1 MFSTLVRKGSKY
13 LGEIREEV
21 KLISAAVGEGRSA
34 VKLARSEITALS
46 KAGEAASAA
55 QAARIAAAE
64 KNAERVTSNL
74 VSLEKNAARISAEER
89 ASRAVSIVE
98 KPNGTKVLQVDP
110 NIHIPEVKPSQL
122 GYTPHGI
129 DKITDKAALRAMIG
143 EEKAAKMGL
152 HEIEN
157 VVELRN
163 KVKKFLDE
171 EGRLFNKDNT
181 LVRAANNVAVNGTR
195 AVAKRERSAS
205 QESDD
210 LMGCIIQR
218 GGQQGG
224 QRGGQR
230 GGQTCSTPTPV
241 SSTPV
246 SKKTATT
253 NQTSAEQQRLGD
265 QIKEYETNNRI
276 ISPEGHRYLDEL
288 KARQTTVGNMS
299 TTNVPQ
305 DYTII
310 TKNSKKQ
317 MEKANEIAQ
326 TQGKANITLTLEQ
339 QTFFD
344 RYFFGLQKK
353 ANFIKEEKFVWTHLP
368 NELIDVLTAEQLKIY
383 IRRSGNTI
391 PDILSGLNVGALR
404 GYAKLIT
411 DTTSTIDKTKIY
423 ALLETYETN
432 FLKVVK
438 EAVDNAKKGIRYTT
452 DAFLKTKGRT
462 TVSSIHNTKLR
473 DLNNSEFTAFSKTT
487 PDPKKVT
494 CPCQVD
500 HIVPVNAFVACLQ
513 KLMKDTGIKI
523 ENATLERLST
533 LLNDEKNLEWLSAKQ
548 NNEFG
553 QDVKEGLSA
562 ILGGTYTP
570 PPKPGSGMARLQDG
584 LEKMVDRT
592 FHLNDNSKAFNAIEH
607 LYAVVKGP
615 AKTPFLTGGG
625 RNEELEEIKNIMEK
639 FVIGLETGNFDEK
652 TKEFAQIY
660 YATINDEEE
669 GKQDEEEE
677 YIEPRSKVFSNILN
691 PEEPAEEPVA
701 QPQVQPQ
708 VQPQPQAQ
716 PQAQTKVSAST
727 GLSTPPAPRQGG
739 TRKNRPYKK
748 SNTYRK

>member
-1 MFSTLVRKGSKY
+1 MFSTLVKKGSKY

-46 KAGEAASAA
+46 KAGEAVSAA

-98 KPNGTKVLQVDP
+98 KPNGAKVLQVDP

-171 EGRLFNKDNT
+171 EGRLFNKDNS

-218 GGQQGG
+218 GGQQAVHY
-224 QRGGQR
+224 
-230 GGQTCSTPTPV
+230 CPPVSTPTPT
-241 SSTPV
+241 SGTPGSGTPGSTKKQGKPV
-246 SKKTATT
+246 NIKDNVAAQNELKTAGMSDPAS
-253 NQTSAEQQRLGD
+253 SAERKFYNDYMTGQQYKIGFSD
-265 QIKEYETNNRI
+265 AA
-276 ISPEGHRYLDEL
+276 
-288 KARQTTVGNMS
+288 KA
-299 TTNVPQ
+299 
-305 DYTII
+305 
-310 TKNSKKQ
+310 
-317 MEKANEIAQ
+317 AW
-326 TQGKANITLTLEQ
+326 
-339 QTFFD
+339 
-344 RYFFGLQKK
+344 QK
-353 ANFIKEEKFVWTHLP
+353 LP
-368 NELIDVLTAEQLKIY
+368 PAVIDVLTIDQLKIY
-383 IRRSGNTI
+383 IRCKG
-391 PDILSGLNVGALR
+391 V
-404 GYAKLIT
+404 
-411 DTTSTIDKTKIY
+411 KIS
-423 ALLETYETN
+423 
-432 FLKVVK
+432 
-438 EAVDNAKKGIRYTT
+438 KGIRGQPALSTIAKTLQKGITPTNPTSSKLLEEFQETLIKELKELKAAPKQPTGSISIT
-452 DAFLKTKGRT
+452 DFLALKTRS
-462 TVSSIHNTKLR
+462 TVSNLY
-473 DLNNSEFTAFSKTT
+473 NSELRQLEKSGFTAFSKTT
-487 PDPKKVT
+487 PPNPP
-494 CPCQVD
+494 CPPCEVD
-500 HIVPVNAFVACLQ
+500 HIAPVHAICACLQ
-513 KLMKDTGIKI
+513 KVMKDKEIAI
-523 ENATLERLST
+523 SESTLERLSK
-533 LLNDEKNLEWLSAKQ
+533 LLNHESNLEWILSDKNKQ
-548 NNEFG
+548 YGREIQIG
-553 QDVKEGLSA
+553 ITE
-562 ILGGTYTP
+562 ILKGDYKP
-570 PPKPGSGMARLQDG
+570 PPKTDGMRRLQKG
-584 LEKMVDRT
+584 LERMVDRT

-607 LYAVVKGP
+607 LYDVVKGP
-615 AKTPFLTGGG
+615 VKTPFLTGGG
-625 RNEELEEIKNIMEK
+625 TNEELEEIKNIMEK

-669 GKQDEEEE
+669 DKQDDDEEE

-701 QPQVQPQ
+701 QPQAQPQVQPQ
-708 VQPQPQAQ
+708 VQPQAQ
-716 PQAQTKVSAST
+716 PQVQTKVSAST

-739 TRKNRPYKK
+739 TRKNRPYNK
-748 SNTYRK
+748 SNTYHK